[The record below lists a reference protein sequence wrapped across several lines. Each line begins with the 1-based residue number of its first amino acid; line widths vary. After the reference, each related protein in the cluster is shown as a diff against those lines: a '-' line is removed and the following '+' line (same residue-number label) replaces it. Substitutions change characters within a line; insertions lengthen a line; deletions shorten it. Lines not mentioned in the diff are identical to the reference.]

1 VEKQV
6 NNRFGKKFEISL
18 MKLIVMKLLIAS
30 VMIFGFCLNP
40 LLSQHEEDTIYGIV
54 LKPAVEIRDP
64 EFLKNYNRMVY
75 KMKRIYPL
83 ARHAKKLFEDYEKDV
98 ATLDK
103 KRQIKKY
110 GKTAYE
116 KLMDD
121 FEYIIRDM
129 YVSDGQ
135 LLVKLI
141 NRETGMTVFDII
153 KKYRGGVKAT
163 YYQSVGFFFD
173 QNIKTEYKPDGEDWL
188 IELVA
193 KEIEAGKHKTHPIQL
208 LTKDQY
214 KEKQARIKQQKKAA
228 KRLSKQ
234 NAKDKSKE

>member
-1 VEKQV
+1 
-6 NNRFGKKFEISL
+6 
-18 MKLIVMKLLIAS
+18 MKRLIFCMLLIFLGT
-30 VMIFGFCLNP
+30 IKGLT
-40 LLSQHEEDTIYGIV
+40 QHEEDTIYGIV

-64 EFLKNYNRMVY
+64 EFVRNYNRMVY
-75 KMKRIYPL
+75 KMRRIYPL
-83 ARHAKKLFEDYEKDV
+83 ALHAKKLFADYEKDV
-98 ATLDK
+98 ANLDK

-141 NRETGMTVFDII
+141 YRETNMSVYDII
-153 KKYRGGVKAT
+153 KKYRGGIQAT
-163 YYQSVGFFFD
+163 YFKSVGFFFD
-173 QNIKTEYKPDGEDWL
+173 QNIKTIYKPEQEDWL

-193 KEIEAGKHKTHPIQL
+193 QEIEAGKHKLYPVDLI
-208 LTKDQY
+208 TKEQFKMKKA
-214 KEKQARIKQQKKAA
+214 KEKEQKKAA
-228 KRLSKQ
+228 KKNQ
-234 NAKDKSKE
+234 KEKAKSKS

>member
-1 VEKQV
+1 MK
-6 NNRFGKKFEISL
+6 
-18 MKLIVMKLLIAS
+18 KLIAAFL
-30 VMIFGFCLNP
+30 IFGFCFNP
-40 LLSQHEEDTIYGIV
+40 VFSQQEDDTIYGIV

-83 ARHAKKLFEDYEKDV
+83 ARHAKKLFDDYEKDV

-121 FEYIIRDM
+121 FEYVIRDM

-141 NRETGMTVFDII
+141 NRETGLTVFEII

-173 QNIKTEYKPDGEDWL
+173 QNIKTEYNPDGEDWL

-193 KEIEAGKHKTHPIQL
+193 KEIEAGKHKLYPIEL
-208 LTKDQY
+208 LSKNEFKKKKIKAKEDEKAAKKRI
-214 KEKQARIKQQKKAA
+214 KEKKKAA
-228 KRLSKQ
+228 KNHEVQ
-234 NAKDKSKE
+234 N